1 MPITRLL
8 VNHMH
13 NPLGFELSAVPRL
26 SWLVEPEGEGE
37 LLSRVEVSEDEAF
50 TKLIWDSGFRPEHS
64 TGRTAAGEGSPQ
76 EHSAERTIVSEGSPQ
91 DINNICCPIPF
102 TGWRPRTRY
111 FWRVSVQQGRQQR
124 FSDTAWFETGKLGE
138 SWKAQ
143 WISPDF
149 KRDWHPVLFTGFDVD
164 KKTSRARAYIAGLG
178 LYQLFLNG
186 EKVGDEE
193 LSPGLC
199 AYDKWIPYQTWDITS
214 LVREGKNSVE
224 VLLGNGWYKGR
235 YGLVRE
241 TTFHYGEEFLLI
253 GEIRITGEDGT
264 EQVIGSNPETWKA
277 RRSCYIDS
285 GIFDGESRDDTLD
298 TQDVYSVKAA
308 AAGRATLEARRSPG
322 IKIMH
327 RLKPVEIIK
336 TPAGET
342 VLDMGQNMVGW
353 LEFTNYAPKGA
364 ELYLQF
370 GEVLQQGNFYRDN
383 LRTALSEYHYISDGK
398 QKKVKQVFTFHGFR
412 YVKLTKWE
420 GKVSLDD
427 FTGLV
432 LYSRM
437 SPAGTITTGSAKV
450 NKLFENT
457 LWGQRGNYLDVPTD
471 CPQRDERM
479 GWTGDAEMFFG
490 TAAFNFDVN
499 PFFHKYCYDLYQ
511 EQRAQGGNVPVVIPK
526 HDFFQLGSCAWG
538 DAAAI
543 IPWNMY
549 VMYGDKAILE
559 QQFDSMK
566 AWVDYIRGRDEETGG
581 FYLWRGDY
589 HCGDWLSLD
598 VEDSIG
604 NRFGGTEHTYLASC
618 YYYYSALLTAKAARV
633 LGKKTEAD
641 YYQKLSG
648 DVRDAIVKEYVTPGG
663 RLAINTQTAY
673 ILALFMDIIPR
684 QWREKTAHALRMK
697 LKESNYHLRTGFIG
711 TPFLCRVLSEN
722 GSNDIAYRLLLQED
736 FPSWLY
742 EVNMGATTVWERWN
756 SIYPDGTISDTGMN
770 SLNHYAYGSIVEWL
784 YRNAAGI
791 NPIEDFPGFRRFRLA
806 PQSNKL
812 LKKIAAEYNSP
823 AGLIKS
829 SWEYLDTGEL
839 EVRCTVPFGST
850 AEFVLPD
857 SDDTSVKE
865 LKAGDYVYRYVPESE
880 KRPELNAD
888 TPVSELYRYP
898 AVAAVLAA
906 EFPSLTGMMCF
917 TELAGERS
925 LNDFAREG
933 YIKLTDERA
942 LALGRSL
949 TDARKQ

>member
-1 MPITRLL
+1 MPITTLL
-8 VNHMH
+8 VNHMQ

-26 SWLVEPEGEGE
+26 SWIPESTGGEDT
-37 LLSRVEVSEDEAF
+37 LSRVEVAFDEGF
-50 TKLIWDSGFRPEHS
+50 TKTLWDSGLRP
-64 TGRTAAGEGSPQ
+64 
-76 EHSAERTIVSEGSPQ
+76 
-91 DINNICCPIPF
+91 DNNNICCPIPF
-102 TGWRPRTRY
+102 TEWSPRTRY
-111 FWRVSVQQGRQQR
+111 FWRVTMGKGGKRQV
-124 FSDTAWFETGKLGE
+124 SETAWFETGKLNE
-138 SWKAQ
+138 PWQAQ

-149 KRDWHPVLFTGFDVD
+149 KADWHPVLFTDFELT
-164 KKTSRARAYIAGLG
+164 KKVSRARIYITGLG
-178 LYQLFLNG
+178 LYQLRLNG
-186 EKVGDEE
+186 DKVGDEE

-199 AYDKWIPYQTWDITS
+199 AYDKWIPYQTYDITS
-214 LVREGKNSVE
+214 HLKDGKNSVE

-241 TTFHYGEEFLLI
+241 KTFHYGEEFLCI
-253 GEIRITGEDGT
+253 GEVHITYDDGT
-264 EQVIGSNPETWKA
+264 EDVLGTNPATWRA
-277 RRSCYIDS
+277 RRSAYTAS

-298 TQDVYSVKAA
+298 TQAVYPVKAPAIKPA
-308 AAGRATLEARRSPG
+308 ALEARRSPG
-322 IKIMH
+322 IKIML
-327 RLKPVEIIK
+327 RLKPEEIIR
-336 TPAGET
+336 TPAGEI

-353 LEFTNYAPKGA
+353 LEFTNHAPKGA

-398 QKKVKQVFTFHGFR
+398 EKKITQLFTFHGFR

-420 GKVSLDD
+420 GPVNLED

-432 LYSRM
+432 LYSQM
-437 SPAGTITTGSAKV
+437 TPTGTITTGSEKV
-450 NKLFENT
+450 NKLFQNT
-457 LWGQRGNYLDVPTD
+457 IWGQRGNYLDVPTD

-511 EQRAQGGNVPVVIPK
+511 EQRAQNGNVPVVIPK

-538 DAAAI
+538 DAATI

-559 QQFDSMK
+559 QQFESMK
-566 AWVDYIRGRDEETGG
+566 AWVDYIRRRDEETGG

-618 YYYYSALLTAKAARV
+618 YYRYSALLTAKAARV
-633 LGKKTEAD
+633 LGKNAEAG
-641 YYQKLSG
+641 YYQKLSD
-648 DVRDAIVKEYVTPGG
+648 DVRDAIVREYVTPGG
-663 RLAINTQTAY
+663 RLAVNTQTAY
-673 ILALFMDIIPR
+673 ILALFMDIIPEE
-684 QWREKTAHALRMK
+684 WREKTACALRMK

-791 NPIEDFPGFRRFRLA
+791 NPVEDYPGFRRFRLV
-806 PQSNKL
+806 PRSNKL
-812 LKKIAAEYNSP
+812 LKKIAVEFNSP
-823 AGLIKS
+823 AGLIRS
-829 SWEYLDTGEL
+829 SWEYLDNGKL
-839 EVRCTVPFGST
+839 EVCCTVPPGAV

-857 SDDTSVKE
+857 SNDTTVKE
-865 LKAGDYVYRYVPESE
+865 LKAGEHFYQYIPESE
-880 KRPELNAD
+880 KKPRFNAD
-888 TPVSELYRYP
+888 TPVSEMYRYP
-898 AVAAVLAA
+898 AVAAVLEA

-917 TELAGERS
+917 SELAGERS

-933 YIKLTDERA
+933 YI
-942 LALGRSL
+942 SL
-949 TDARKQ
+949 TPARAEAVSLRLSEAGKGRG